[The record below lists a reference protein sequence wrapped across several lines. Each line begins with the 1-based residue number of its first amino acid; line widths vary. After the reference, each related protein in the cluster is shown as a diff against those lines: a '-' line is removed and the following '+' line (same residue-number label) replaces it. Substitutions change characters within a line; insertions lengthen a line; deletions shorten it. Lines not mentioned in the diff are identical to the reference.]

1 MSDNATIS
9 SICSTANIVVT
20 CGTGG
25 VGKTSVAAA
34 LGLVAARN
42 GRRVVVVT
50 IDPARRLADA
60 IGIDTTVGNTPV
72 RVPVEASGQLWVSM
86 LDVQATFDAL
96 VRETSPSK
104 ERTEA
109 VLNNSFYKSMSRSLS
124 GTRDYMAAERLY
136 ELHNDPRFDM
146 VIVDTPPSRSA
157 LDFLESPER
166 LARFL
171 QHPLVKLLIAPSR
184 GGFKLASAAM
194 QPVLKAIS
202 TVVGSDALQGAVTF
216 LQAFDGMEEEFG
228 RRALA
233 VADLLRGPHTA
244 FAVVC
249 SPSPDAVSEAD
260 YFVKELFR
268 LGVPMRMAVVNR
280 MVPDFGGPDE
290 GAIPGVTRLLQ
301 RLHDERERALT
312 SVGPWKERTTNLFPQ
327 AVWTGANER
336 PTDIHDI
343 QGIGALADELTA
355 EVWDGG
361 GWADT
366 QPRQ

>member
-1 MSDNATIS
+1 MSAEFRDVRNICAT
-9 SICSTANIVVT
+9 ADVVVT

-34 LGLVAARN
+34 LGVLAARN
-42 GRRVVVVT
+42 GRRVVVIT

-60 IGIDTTVGNTPV
+60 IGLSEAVGNTPV
-72 RVPVEASGQLWVSM
+72 RVPLDAEGQLWITM
-86 LDVQATFDAL
+86 LDVQETFDSL

-109 VLNNSFYKSMSRSLS
+109 VLNNSFYRSMSRSLS

-171 QHPLVKLLIAPSR
+171 KHPLVKLLIAPSR
-184 GGFKLASAAM
+184 GGLKLAGAAM

-202 TVVGSDALQGAVTF
+202 SVVGSDALQGAVAF
-216 LQAFDGMEEEFG
+216 LQAFDGMEDEFG

-233 VADLLRGPHTA
+233 VAELLRGRGTA

-249 SPSPDAVSEAD
+249 SPSPDAVNEAD
-260 YFVKELFR
+260 YFVRQLFR
-268 LGVPMRMAVVNR
+268 LGVPMRMGILNR
-280 MVPDFGGPDE
+280 MRPDFGPPPPDASE
-290 GAIPGVTRLLQ
+290 NVARVMTRL
-301 RLHDERERALT
+301 RDERDGALKAVVPWQERAAA
-312 SVGPWKERTTNLFPQ
+312 LFPE
-327 AVWTGANER
+327 AIWVGATER
-336 PTDIHDI
+336 PTDIHDL
-343 QGIGALADELTA
+343 QGIVTLADELA
-355 EVWDGG
+355 ANHWMG
-361 GWADT
+361 
-366 QPRQ
+366 